1 MSTNLFQSQQQP
13 SNETMRVPIRDAA
26 TAQQVNTVLGILG
39 MALSSLSSISR
50 LQLDMEDNDE
60 DDGYKHVITGE
71 SRIAAET
78 TFVNACERLDKILQ
92 DESRWSMAHQDRIEK
107 DRQDM
112 VKAQMTLQHHQ
123 AALAAEMTSP
133 HFRYRPTVA
142 RATDGDWIAFIG
154 DPNDLRN
161 AIVGVGQKPQEA
173 IDDFDKK
180 FGEPMPSVVMQW
192 LNDYEQSINQGQQPD
207 PFPTLTTHEVDT
219 RTDAATPQ
227 PEEGGTDGQRDS
239 GSDGAGLPAGDN

>member
-1 MSTNLFQSQQQP
+1 MK
-13 SNETMRVPIRDAA
+13 VPIRDAA

-50 LQLDMEDNDE
+50 LQLDMEENNEDE
-60 DDGYKHVITGE
+60 GYKHVIVGE
-71 SRIAAET
+71 SRVAAET
-78 TFVNACERLDKILQ
+78 TFINSCERLDAILK
-92 DESRWSMAHQDRIEK
+92 DDSRWSMEHQDRVEK

-112 VKAQMTLQHHQ
+112 VKSQLALQYYQ
-123 AALAAEMTSP
+123 AALAAEMTLP

-180 FGEPMPSVVMQW
+180 FGDPMPEVVTQW
-192 LNDYEQSINQGQQPD
+192 LNDYEHKVNLGQQPD
-207 PFPTLTTHEVDT
+207 PFPTLTTNELDT
-219 RTDAATPQ
+219 RADAAATQ
-227 PEEGGTDGQRDS
+227 PEEPGQNRQADS
-239 GSDGAGLPAGDN
+239 GSDGAGLPAGNT

>member
-1 MSTNLFQSQQQP
+1 MSASLFQQQP
-13 SNETMRVPIRDAA
+13 ANEPIRVPIRDAA

-39 MALSSLSSISR
+39 MALSSLNSISR
-50 LQLDMEDNDE
+50 LKLDMDDNEESDE
-60 DDGYKHVITGE
+60 YKHVITGE
-71 SRIAAET
+71 SRVAAET
-78 TFVNACERLDKILQ
+78 TFINSCERLDKILK
-92 DESRWSMAHQDRIEK
+92 DDSRWSMEHQDREERN
-107 DRQDM
+107 RQAIVDS
-112 VKAQMTLQHHQ
+112 QLELQRQ
-123 AALAAEMTSP
+123 QTALAAEMTTP

-207 PFPTLTTHEVDT
+207 PFPTITTHEVDT

-239 GSDGAGLPAGDN
+239 GSDGAGLPAGDS